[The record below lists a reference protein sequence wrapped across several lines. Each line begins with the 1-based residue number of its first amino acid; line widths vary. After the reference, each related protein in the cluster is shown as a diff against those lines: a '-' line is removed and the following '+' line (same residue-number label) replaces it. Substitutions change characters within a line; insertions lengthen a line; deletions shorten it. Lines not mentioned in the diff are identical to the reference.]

1 MRKKEDA
8 ISDKTVGNYMRE
20 IGIRACYTKPYTK
33 TTIQP
38 DFSRKLRSDTLEAKW
53 VKDAIEEAK
62 EARGVDKPKIMHSD
76 RGIQYTCEAYMEA
89 TEGWERSYSKK
100 AYPWDNACIESF
112 HSVLKKEWLNR
123 FRIIDYDHAYRLVF
137 EYINTFYNTV
147 RLHSHCKYKSPQ
159 EYEEEHLKKMEF
171 GITGLVEHSG

>member
-1 MRKKEDA
+1 
-8 ISDKTVGNYMRE
+8 
-20 IGIRACYTKPYTK
+20 
-33 TTIQP
+33 
-38 DFSRKLRSDTLEAKW
+38 
-53 VKDAIEEAK
+53 
-62 EARGVDKPKIMHSD
+62 
-76 RGIQYTCEAYMEA
+76 MEA
-89 TEGWERSYSKK
+89 TDGWERSYSKK

-123 FRIIDYDHAYRLVF
+123 FRIIDCDHAYRLVF